1 MIKANIEVSSKLW
14 LKKIKNPSKS
24 INKILN
30 KINKILRFS
39 PKKYYTF
46 TILLANNSK
55 IKSLNKKFRKKNK
68 ATDVL
73 SFPFYKKKDFLKTK
87 NKRDIYLGD
96 IIISFEFVFKR
107 SINKIFLNEFNKLW
121 IHGFLHLLGHD
132 HIKNKDYK
140 KMQYLENKILKLTSI

>member
-1 MIKANIEVSSKLW
+1 MIKAHIEVSSKLW
-14 LKKIKNPSKS
+14 LKKIKKPSKS
-24 INKILN
+24 INQILN
-30 KINKILRFS
+30 KINKILKFS

-73 SFPFYKKKDFLKTK
+73 SFPFYKKKDFLKT

-96 IIISFEFVFKR
+96 VIISFEFVFKR
-107 SINKIFLNEFNKLW
+107 SIDKIFLNEFNKVW

-140 KMQYLENKILKLTSI
+140 KMQYLENKILKLT

>member
-1 MIKANIEVSSKLW
+1 MIKANIEVPNKLW

-55 IKSLNKKFRKKNK
+55 IKS
-68 ATDVL
+68 
-73 SFPFYKKKDFLKTK
+73 Y
-87 NKRDIYLGD
+87 
-96 IIISFEFVFKR
+96 
-107 SINKIFLNEFNKLW
+107 
-121 IHGFLHLLGHD
+121 
-132 HIKNKDYK
+132 
-140 KMQYLENKILKLTSI
+140 

>member
-1 MIKANIEVSSKLW
+1 MIKAHIEVSSKLW
-14 LKKIKNPSKS
+14 LKKIKKPSKS

-30 KINKILRFS
+30 KINKILKFS

-73 SFPFYKKKDFLKTK
+73 SFPFYKKKDFLKT
-87 NKRDIYLGD
+87 NKRDVYLGD
-96 IIISFEFVFKR
+96 VIISFEFVFKS
-107 SINKIFLNEFNKLW
+107 SIDKIFLNEFNKVW

-140 KMQYLENKILKLTSI
+140 KMQYLENKILKLT

>member
-1 MIKANIEVSSKLW
+1 MIKANVEVSSKLW

-73 SFPFYKKKDFLKTK
+73 SFPFYKKKDFLKS

-107 SINKIFLNEFNKLW
+107 SVNNIFLKEFNKLW
-121 IHGFLHLLGHD
+121 VHGFLHLIGYD

-140 KMQYLENKILKLTSI
+140 KMQYLETKILKLTSV

>member
-1 MIKANIEVSSKLW
+1 MIKAHIEVSSKLW
-14 LKKIKNPSKS
+14 LKKIKKPSKS

-30 KINKILRFS
+30 KINKILKFS

-73 SFPFYKKKDFLKTK
+73 SFPFYKKKNFLKT
-87 NKRDIYLGD
+87 NKRDVYLGD
-96 IIISFEFVFKR
+96 VIISFEFVFKR
-107 SINKIFLNEFNKLW
+107 SIDKIFLNEFNKVW

-140 KMQYLENKILKLTSI
+140 KMQYLENKILKLT

>member
-1 MIKANIEVSSKLW
+1 MIKAHIEVSSKLW
-14 LKKIKNPSKS
+14 LKKIKKPSKS

-30 KINKILRFS
+30 KINKILKFS

-73 SFPFYKKKDFLKTK
+73 SFPFYKKKDFLKT

-96 IIISFEFVFKR
+96 VIISFEFVFKR
-107 SINKIFLNEFNKLW
+107 SIDKIFLNEFNKVW

-140 KMQYLENKILKLTSI
+140 KMQYLENKILKLT

>member
-1 MIKANIEVSSKLW
+1 MIKAHIEVSSKLW
-14 LKKIKNPSKS
+14 LKKIKKPSKS

-30 KINKILRFS
+30 KINKILKFS

-73 SFPFYKKKDFLKTK
+73 SFPFYKKKNFLKT
-87 NKRDIYLGD
+87 NKRDVYLGD
-96 IIISFEFVFKR
+96 VIISFEFVFKR
-107 SINKIFLNEFNKLW
+107 SMDHIFLNEFNKVW

-140 KMQYLENKILKLTSI
+140 KMQYLENKILKLT

>member
-1 MIKANIEVSSKLW
+1 MIKAHIEVSSKLW
-14 LKKIKNPSKS
+14 LKKIKKPSKS

-30 KINKILRFS
+30 KINKILKFS

-73 SFPFYKKKDFLKTK
+73 SFPFYKKKDFLKT

-107 SINKIFLNEFNKLW
+107 SIDKIFLNEFNKVW

-140 KMQYLENKILKLTSI
+140 KMQYLENKILKLT

>member
-1 MIKANIEVSSKLW
+1 MIKAHIEVSSKLW
-14 LKKIKNPSKS
+14 LKKIKKPSKS

-30 KINKILRFS
+30 KINKILKFS

-73 SFPFYKKKDFLKTK
+73 SFPFYKKKNFLKT

-96 IIISFEFVFKR
+96 VIISFEFVFKR
-107 SINKIFLNEFNKLW
+107 SIDKIFLNEFNKVW

-140 KMQYLENKILKLTSI
+140 KMQYLENKILKLT

>member
-1 MIKANIEVSSKLW
+1 MIKANIEVSNKLW

-30 KINKILRFS
+30 KINKILKFS

-55 IKSLNKKFRKKNK
+55 IKNLNKKFRKKNK

-73 SFPFYKKKDFLKTK
+73 SFPFYKKKNFLKS
-87 NKRDIYLGD
+87 NKKDIYLGD
-96 IIISFEFVFKR
+96 VIISFEFVFKR
-107 SINKIFLNEFNKLW
+107 SMDQIFLNEFNKVW
-121 IHGFLHLLGHD
+121 IHGFLHLLGYD

-140 KMQYLENKILKLTSI
+140 KMQYLENKILKLTQI

>member
-24 INKILN
+24 VNKMLN
-30 KINKILRFS
+30 KINKVLNFS

-73 SFPFYKKKDFLKTK
+73 SFPFYKKKDFLKS

-107 SINKIFLNEFNKLW
+107 SVNNIFLKEFNKLW
-121 IHGFLHLLGHD
+121 VHGFLHLIGYD

-140 KMQYLENKILKLTSI
+140 KMQYLETKILKLTSV

>member
-1 MIKANIEVSSKLW
+1 MIKAHIEVSSKLW
-14 LKKIKNPSKS
+14 LKKIKKPSKS

-30 KINKILRFS
+30 KINKILKFS

-73 SFPFYKKKDFLKTK
+73 SFPFYKKKNFLKT
-87 NKRDIYLGD
+87 NKRDVYLGD
-96 IIISFEFVFKR
+96 VIISFEFVFKR
-107 SINKIFLNEFNKLW
+107 SIDKIFLNEFNKVW

-140 KMQYLENKILKLTSI
+140 KMQYLENQILKLT

>member
-14 LKKIKNPSKS
+14 LKKIKKPSKS

-30 KINKILRFS
+30 KINKILKFS

-73 SFPFYKKKDFLKTK
+73 SFPFYKKKNFLKT
-87 NKRDIYLGD
+87 NKRDVYLGD
-96 IIISFEFVFKR
+96 VIISFEFVFKR
-107 SINKIFLNEFNKLW
+107 SIDKIFLNEFNKVW

-140 KMQYLENKILKLTSI
+140 KMQYLENKILKLT

>member
-1 MIKANIEVSSKLW
+1 MIKAHIEVSSKLW
-14 LKKIKNPSKS
+14 LKKIKKPSKS

-30 KINKILRFS
+30 KINKILKFS

-73 SFPFYKKKDFLKTK
+73 SFPFYKKKNFLKT
-87 NKRDIYLGD
+87 NKRDVYLGD
-96 IIISFEFVFKR
+96 VIISFEFVFKR
-107 SINKIFLNEFNKLW
+107 SMDKIFLNEFNKVW

-140 KMQYLENKILKLTSI
+140 KMQYLENKILKLT

>member
-1 MIKANIEVSSKLW
+1 MIKAHIEVSSKLW
-14 LKKIKNPSKS
+14 LKKIKKPSKS
-24 INKILN
+24 INQILN
-30 KINKILRFS
+30 KINKILKFS

-73 SFPFYKKKDFLKTK
+73 SFPFYKKKNFLKS
-87 NKRDIYLGD
+87 NKKDIYLGD
-96 IIISFEFVFKR
+96 VIISFEFVFKR
-107 SINKIFLNEFNKLW
+107 SMDQIFLNEFNKVW

-140 KMQYLENKILKLTSI
+140 KMQHLENKILKLT

>member
-24 INKILN
+24 INKILS

-55 IKSLNKKFRKKNK
+55 IKSLNKKFRNKNK

-73 SFPFYKKKDFLKTK
+73 SFPFYKKKDFLKV
-87 NKRDIYLGD
+87 NKRDVYLGD
-96 IIISFEFVFKR
+96 VIISFEFVFKR
-107 SINKIFLNEFNKLW
+107 SIGKIFLNEFNKVW

>member
-1 MIKANIEVSSKLW
+1 MIKAHIEVSSKLW
-14 LKKIKNPSKS
+14 LKKIKKPSKS
-24 INKILN
+24 INQILN
-30 KINKILRFS
+30 KINKILKFS

-73 SFPFYKKKDFLKTK
+73 SFPFYKKKDFLKT

-96 IIISFEFVFKR
+96 VIISFEFVFKR
-107 SINKIFLNEFNKLW
+107 SMDKIFLNEFNKVW

-140 KMQYLENKILKLTSI
+140 KKPGRKFRNF

>member
-1 MIKANIEVSSKLW
+1 MIKAHIEVSSKLW
-14 LKKIKNPSKS
+14 LKKIKKPSKS

-30 KINKILRFS
+30 KINKILKFS

-73 SFPFYKKKDFLKTK
+73 SFPFYKKKDFLKT
-87 NKRDIYLGD
+87 NKRDVYLGD
-96 IIISFEFVFKR
+96 VIISFEFVFKR
-107 SINKIFLNEFNKLW
+107 SIDKIFLNEFNKVW

-140 KMQYLENKILKLTSI
+140 KMQYLENKILKLT

>member
-96 IIISFEFVFKR
+96 VIISFEFVFKR
-107 SINKIFLNEFNKLW
+107 SINKNFLN
-121 IHGFLHLLGHD
+121 
-132 HIKNKDYK
+132 
-140 KMQYLENKILKLTSI
+140 

>member
-1 MIKANIEVSSKLW
+1 MIKAHIEVSSKLW
-14 LKKIKNPSKS
+14 LKKIKKPSKS
-24 INKILN
+24 INQILN
-30 KINKILRFS
+30 KINKILKFS

-73 SFPFYKKKDFLKTK
+73 SFPFYKKKNFLKT
-87 NKRDIYLGD
+87 NKRDVYLGD
-96 IIISFEFVFKR
+96 VIISFEFVFKR
-107 SINKIFLNEFNKLW
+107 SIDKIFLNEFNKVW

-140 KMQYLENKILKLTSI
+140 KMQYLENKILKLT

>member
-1 MIKANIEVSSKLW
+1 MIKAHIEVSSKLW
-14 LKKIKNPSKS
+14 LKKIKKPSKS

-30 KINKILRFS
+30 KINKILKFS

-73 SFPFYKKKDFLKTK
+73 SFPFYKKKDFLKT

-96 IIISFEFVFKR
+96 VIISFEFVFKR
-107 SINKIFLNEFNKLW
+107 SMDNIFLNEFNKVW

-140 KMQYLENKILKLTSI
+140 KMQYLENKILKLT

>member
-1 MIKANIEVSSKLW
+1 MIKAHIEVSSKLW
-14 LKKIKNPSKS
+14 LKKIKKPSKS

-30 KINKILRFS
+30 KINKILKFS

-73 SFPFYKKKDFLKTK
+73 SFPFYKKKNFLKS
-87 NKRDIYLGD
+87 NKKDIYLGD
-96 IIISFEFVFKR
+96 VIISFEFVFKR
-107 SINKIFLNEFNKLW
+107 SMDQIFLNEFNKVW

-140 KMQYLENKILKLTSI
+140 KMQHLENKILKLT

>member
-1 MIKANIEVSSKLW
+1 MIKANIEVPNKLW

-55 IKSLNKKFRKKNK
+55 IKSLNKKFRNKNK

-73 SFPFYKKKDFLKTK
+73 SFPFYKKKDFLKL
-87 NKRDIYLGD
+87 NKRDIYLVD
-96 IIISFEFVFKR
+96 IIISFEFVFK
-107 SINKIFLNEFNKLW
+107 I
-121 IHGFLHLLGHD
+121 
-132 HIKNKDYK
+132 
-140 KMQYLENKILKLTSI
+140 

>member
-1 MIKANIEVSSKLW
+1 MIKANIEVPNKLW

-24 INKILN
+24 INKILS

-55 IKSLNKKFRKKNK
+55 IKSLNKKFRNKNK

-73 SFPFYKKKDFLKTK
+73 SFPFYKKKDFLKV
-87 NKRDIYLGD
+87 NKRDVYLGD
-96 IIISFEFVFKR
+96 VIISFEFVFKR
-107 SINKIFLNEFNKLW
+107 SIGKIFLNEFNKVW
-121 IHGFLHLLGHD
+121 IHGFLHLLGYD

>member
-1 MIKANIEVSSKLW
+1 MIKANIEVSNKLW

-55 IKSLNKKFRKKNK
+55 IKSLNKKFRNKNK

-73 SFPFYKKKDFLKTK
+73 SFPFYKKKDFLKV
-87 NKRDIYLGD
+87 NKRDVYLGD
-96 IIISFEFVFKR
+96 VIISFEFVFKR
-107 SINKIFLNEFNKLW
+107 SIGKIFLNEFNKVW

>member
-96 IIISFEFVFKR
+96 VIISFEFVFKR

-121 IHGFLHLLGHD
+121 VHGFLHLLGYD

-140 KMQYLENKILKLTSI
+140 KMQYLENKILKLT

>member
-1 MIKANIEVSSKLW
+1 MIKANIEVPNKLW

-55 IKSLNKKFRKKNK
+55 IKSLNKKFRNKNK

-73 SFPFYKKKDFLKTK
+73 SFPFYKKKDFLKV
-87 NKRDIYLGD
+87 NKRDVYLGD
-96 IIISFEFVFKR
+96 VIISFEFVFKR
-107 SINKIFLNEFNKLW
+107 SIGKIFLNEFNKIW
-121 IHGFLHLLGHD
+121 IHGFLHLLGYD